1 MSDFLSTR
9 RDLIAGVTAAALVAR
24 PAFAAGK
31 AARRDGAGAKAADS
45 VCRALK
51 AQIAAPALTAA
62 VAGPD
67 RLLWSA
73 AYGIASVELGVPV
86 TTDHRFR
93 LGSVCKPLTATL
105 AAKLVSRGTID
116 LDAPIAT
123 WLPDLPAPHQR
134 TTLRQLLTHR
144 GGVRH
149 YIPRD
154 LDVREPGGPIYLRV
168 YPTSQSILDVF
179 IHDPLVAEP
188 GTKSSY
194 SSFGYT
200 LASLVMEKAAQRPFV
215 EMIKS
220 EIGKAMGF
228 DSLIEDDPWRLVPR
242 RVSGYLNERDLV
254 TLYGQL
260 PAEARPALT
269 GGLANIPQSNP
280 AYCWAGAG
288 FLMSTPD
295 AARFGA
301 AMLDS
306 PRARI
311 SAAERELLFTPQTER
326 ANNIP
331 PLGLAWQIDHDPKGR
346 PRWHHEGSTPGGR
359 FALILY
365 PEHGLAIALAS
376 NVMSAPADV
385 QTPVTALAEAFI

>member
-1 MSDFLSTR
+1 MFVPLSTR
-9 RDLIAGVTAAALVAR
+9 RDLLVGATAAA
-24 PAFAAGK
+24 FAASPTLASRKSG
-31 AARRDGAGAKAADS
+31 GTGAKAADDI
-45 VCRALK
+45 CHALK
-51 AQIAAPALTAA
+51 AQIVAPALTAA
-62 VAGPD
+62 VARPGG
-67 RLLWSA
+67 LLWSG
-73 AYGIASVELGVPV
+73 AYGIANVELGVPA

-105 AAKLVSRGTID
+105 AARLVTRGTID

-123 WLPDLPAPHQR
+123 WLPDLPAPHRR

-154 LDVREPGGPIYLRV
+154 LDLREPGGPIYLRV
-168 YPTSQSILDVF
+168 YPTSQSILDIF

-188 GTKSSY
+188 GTKPVY

-200 LASLVMEKAAQRPFV
+200 LASLVMEKAANRPFV
-215 EMIKS
+215 DMLKS
-220 EIGKAMGF
+220 EIGKGMGF
-228 DSLIEDDPWRLVPR
+228 SSLIEDDPWRVVPK
-242 RVSGYLNERDLV
+242 RVSGYLNERDLA

-260 PAEARPALT
+260 PADARPALT
-269 GGLANIPQSNP
+269 DGLANIPQANP

-306 PRARI
+306 SKAAI
-311 SAAERELLFTPQTER
+311 SAAERALLFTPQTER
-326 ANNIP
+326 TNNIP

-346 PRWHHEGSTPGGR
+346 VRWHHEGATPGGR
-359 FALILY
+359 FALIIY
-365 PEHGLAIALAS
+365 PEQGLAIALAS
-376 NVMSAPADV
+376 NVMSAPNDV
-385 QTPVTALAEAFI
+385 QTPATALADIFI